1 MPAGA
6 VDNDSRVSRTTLRVI
21 AICWV
26 TIIFDGYDL
35 IVYGAVVPD
44 LLEYQQWSLSP
55 EEAGT
60 IGSYALFGMLVGA
73 LIAGTITDLVG
84 RRKIIL
90 FCITWFSLAMGLCAI
105 APSPELFGF
114 FRFLAGLGLGGVV
127 PTASAITIEYAPPAR
142 RKFLYA
148 LMFSGYSV
156 GGILAATLAIFVVP
170 AAGFRAMFAI
180 GLAPLVLILPLAWK
194 FLPESIS
201 FLHARGRRQE
211 AEELA
216 RRYDIPMPA
225 MEATTAVAQRGKLAP
240 LASLFS
246 RDYRVATGTFWAI
259 CFLMLL
265 LVYGLNT
272 WLAQLMKD
280 AGYPLGSS
288 LAFLATLNLGAIV
301 VHRFATLAPGS
312 STLAWFAR
320 VRDATEEV
328 YDLAKRRGMD
338 FVTITDHDTIDGC
351 LELAD
356 RPDCFVSEELTA
368 RFAGEPQAVHVLCYG
383 ITPGDHQ
390 WLQAHAGDVEA
401 CAAYIQEH
409 EIACALAHPF
419 YDVAA
424 PLTPRHRRRLAE
436 LFPIWEVRNGSRA
449 RGAQH
454 ACRDLRR
461 DARQHRV
468 GGSDDHAGVDI
479 GRT

>member
-6 VDNDSRVSRTTLRVI
+6 VDNDRRVSRTTMRVI

-84 RRKIIL
+84 RRRIIL
-90 FCITWFSLAMGLCAI
+90 FCIAWFSLAMGLCAI

-170 AAGFRAMFAI
+170 EAGFRAMFAI

-201 FLHARGRRQE
+201 FLLARGRRQE

-225 MEATTAVAQRGKLAP
+225 MEATTALAERGKLAP

-301 VHRFATLAPGS
+301 GAISAGRA
-312 STLAWFAR
+312 
-320 VRDATEEV
+320 
-328 YDLAKRRGMD
+328 
-338 FVTITDHDTIDGC
+338 
-351 LELAD
+351 AD
-356 RPDCFVSEELTA
+356 RFGSKTVTSVGFLVGAVAIALLAFKPPQGLVYALLFVGGYGTIGTA
-368 RFAGEPQAVHVLCYG
+368 MIVNAYVTEHYAAANRATALGWALGIGRAGAILGPTLGGILIGAGVALEWNFFFIALVGVAASVLCTLVPRPPVARP
-383 ITPGDHQ
+383 TP
-390 WLQAHAGDVEA
+390 
-401 CAAYIQEH
+401 
-409 EIACALAHPF
+409 
-419 YDVAA
+419 
-424 PLTPRHRRRLAE
+424 TT
-436 LFPIWEVRNGSRA
+436 GSRF
-449 RGAQH
+449 
-454 ACRDLRR
+454 RR
-461 DARQHRV
+461 TPEPAAIDEARQ
-468 GGSDDHAGVDI
+468 SK
-479 GRT
+479 T